1 MAMYHF
7 RIKTD
12 KKPDGT
18 KISAVQHVEYIRRE
32 GNYAE
37 EQEWQEN
44 NQFVGNLITSAEVKN
59 VCKDF
64 YSLLYKTDNFGS
76 IRNTE
81 EGLEVTEKAT
91 LTTIAVALMLADETM
106 NHKPL
111 IVSGSNDFIKQVIET
126 AVFEKLPITFADKRI
141 QNEIRR
147 QKEKIDIER
156 RNFIANGGKIFT
168 ERANFQPIT
177 QTFKT
182 RKLTEV
188 IKRGL
193 NLLTLSE
200 LNQQNQRTEVTE
212 DILTAEEI
220 SKLNKLEKNAYSK
233 VRWDFSEQYLN
244 LAKQTAQQ
252 ILKNIEEKLN
262 NVNAESHVE
271 YINREK
277 AFANRGGC
285 IFHSHKLPK
294 WAKDDPKK
302 FFKAADK
309 YEGIGNRRY
318 VEIEFALPN
327 ELKTVEEYRQ
337 IIDAFIAKH
346 LSNHYY
352 AYAIHE
358 KIGMMS
364 EEQRHPHVHIM
375 FSERLIDE
383 VEKIRE
389 RTLPNFFK
397 YPARKKKD
405 GTEATFEEK
414 YRRGS
419 PRDRK
424 WCSHQYV
431 CQMRADLAKIENE
444 VLEKNGYSIRVD
456 HRTLKAQ
463 KEEAEKKGDNALARL
478 FNRIP
483 EEYIGV
489 IACKEDTDPKTERL
503 KNFRSLRKQHFDL
516 IFKKDSATKEI
527 EELEIKDEVQRALKK
542 AREFLTSYD
551 FLAQKFD
558 TPKLQE
564 LKAKV
569 MFGIEE
575 VNRWKRSIISQ
586 HDAEEKAK
594 LEYMTPA
601 EREIWRNYFEMLGQK
616 KQLENFL
623 TTLKKPDESQKDSIN
638 VYDEMVSGVK
648 SKIGH
653 LLISAA
659 SLKKS
664 IEEINK
670 KLETPDCKKNILLV
684 THQILQANTYARKML
699 RLESE
704 KLDRSVDELKDS
716 IFFQSISDKEHY
728 KTREVYNIL
737 RQQYFSLKK
746 EHEKQ
751 LDLKYSYKQKI
762 ISPLRAVAMAKNIF
776 VKGDLKKLRAS
787 LRQLHKDSEKFVKN
801 LDSFNQREEK
811 LKNAKCTTSNQADFL
826 QEKYLLAKEKMELES
841 ERGRLDQLKLSLEN
855 QKSEL
860 ETALKNPDA
869 LKQIQL
875 IAAGI
880 LRKNRKFV
888 EKFEETNKKLQ
899 GISERLKHT
908 KAQIDV
914 VELQLKSERHTTFY
928 KVLEPKY
935 SDKTAATLI
944 ADAMLGEPQAAQ
956 LVARSSG
963 NNLEMEK
970 TWELLSDL
978 DKDEIRHQKIFRDL

>member
-18 KISAVQHVEYIRRE
+18 RISPVQHVEYIRRE

-147 QKEKIDIER
+147 QKEKQEIER

-233 VRWDFSEQYLN
+233 VRWNFSEQYLN

-327 ELKTVEEYRQ
+327 ELKTVEQYRQ

-389 RTLPNFFK
+389 RTPPNFFK

-463 KEEAEKKGDNALARL
+463 KEEAEKK
-478 FNRIP
+478 
-483 EEYIGV
+483 
-489 IACKEDTDPKTERL
+489 
-503 KNFRSLRKQHFDL
+503 
-516 IFKKDSATKEI
+516 
-527 EELEIKDEVQRALKK
+527 
-542 AREFLTSYD
+542 
-551 FLAQKFD
+551 
-558 TPKLQE
+558 
-564 LKAKV
+564 
-569 MFGIEE
+569 
-575 VNRWKRSIISQ
+575 
-586 HDAEEKAK
+586 AK

-616 KQLENFL
+616 KQLEKFL

-638 VYDEMVSGVK
+638 AYDEMVSGVK

-670 KLETPDCKKNILLV
+670 KLEAPDCKKNILLV

-716 IFFQSISDKEHY
+716 IFFQSISDKEYY

-787 LRQLHKDSEKFVKN
+787 FRQLHKDSEKFVKN